1 MTKMNLIKYV
11 GSFHFGNQDL
21 LNNVEESEVFF
32 SEIFYWYKSK
42 LSDYLSTVPF
52 KDVDFDDLYDRFNN
66 LFLREKEKLIEKSY
80 PVTFESMD
88 AHFKLVVYD
97 PIFNQVIEQIAEVD
111 QERTFFMNYVKK
123 RRWNVTDQ
131 FWVHLQEY
139 GEIHISEILSDYAL
153 KLIPVSFVEKCH
165 LKIVYSRN

>member
-1 MTKMNLIKYV
+1 MDLIRYV
-11 GSFHFGNQDL
+11 GSFHFGNQAL
-21 LNNVEESEVFF
+21 LKNAEEGNAFF

-42 LSDYLSTVPF
+42 LSNYLLIVPF
-52 KDVDFDDLYDRFNN
+52 KDMDFDDLYGRFKN

-88 AHFKLVVYD
+88 AHFKLNVYD
-97 PIFNQVIEQIAEVD
+97 PLMNQVIDQIAEVD

-123 RRWNVTDQ
+123 RRWSVTDQ

-139 GEIHISEILSDYAL
+139 GEIHIAEIRSDYAV

-165 LKIVYSRN
+165 LKIIR

>member
-1 MTKMNLIKYV
+1 MDLIKYV
-11 GSFHFGNQDL
+11 GSFHYGNQDL
-21 LNNVEESEVFF
+21 LNNGDESKAFF

-42 LSDYLSTVPF
+42 LSNYLLTVPF
-52 KDVDFDDLYDRFNN
+52 KDMDFGNLYDRFKN

-88 AHFKLVVYD
+88 AHFKLIVYD

-131 FWVHLQEY
+131 FWITLQEY
-139 GEIHISEILSDYAL
+139 GEIHITEIRSEYAV
-153 KLIPVSFVEKCH
+153 KLIPLSFVEKCH
-165 LKIVYSRN
+165 LKIVYLKN

>member
-1 MTKMNLIKYV
+1 MDLIRYV
-11 GSFHFGNQDL
+11 GSFHFGNQAL
-21 LNNVEESEVFF
+21 LKNAEEGKAFF

-42 LSDYLSTVPF
+42 LSNYLLTVPF
-52 KDVDFDDLYDRFNN
+52 KDMDFDDLYDRFKN

-80 PVTFESMD
+80 PVTFELMD
-88 AHFKLVVYD
+88 AHFKLNVYD
-97 PIFNQVIEQIAEVD
+97 LILNQVIDQIAEVD

-123 RRWNVTDQ
+123 RQWSVTDQ

-139 GEIHISEILSDYAL
+139 GEIHIAEIRSDYAV

-165 LKIVYSRN
+165 LKIIR

>member
-1 MTKMNLIKYV
+1 MAKLDLIKYV

-21 LNNVEESEVFF
+21 LKNVEESKEFF

-42 LSDYLSTVPF
+42 LSNYLLTVPF
-52 KDVDFDDLYDRFNN
+52 KDMDFNDLYDRFKN
-66 LFLREKEKLIEKSY
+66 LFLREKEKLIDKSY

-97 PIFNQVIEQIAEVD
+97 PIFNQVIEKIAEVD

-123 RRWNVTDQ
+123 RQWNVTDQ

-139 GEIHISEILSDYAL
+139 GEIHLAEIRSEYAA
-153 KLIPVSFVEKCH
+153 KLIPLSFVEKCH
-165 LKIVYSRN
+165 LRII

>member
-1 MTKMNLIKYV
+1 MDLIKYA

-21 LNNVEESEVFF
+21 LKNAEEGKAFF
-32 SEIFYWYKSK
+32 SEIFYWYKTK
-42 LSDYLSTVPF
+42 LSNYLMTVLF
-52 KDVDFDDLYDRFNN
+52 KDMDFDDLFDRFKN
-66 LFLREKEKLIEKSY
+66 LFLREKEKLIEKTY

-111 QERTFFMNYVKK
+111 QERTFFMNYIKK
-123 RRWNVTDQ
+123 RGWHVTDQ
-131 FWVHLQEY
+131 FWGYLQQY
-139 GEIHISEILSDYAL
+139 GEIHVSEIRSEYVE

-165 LKIVYSRN
+165 LKIVQSRN